1 MAGICHAGSAPA
13 IAFHAA
19 IAPAAVSEHQ
29 RRKMATPRFGKAEEI
44 AGMVA
49 WLAGPEGRFVT
60 GAALTIDGGAN
71 A

>member
-1 MAGICHAGSAPA
+1 
-13 IAFHAA
+13 
-19 IAPAAVSEHQ
+19 
-29 RRKMATPRFGKAEEI
+29 
-44 AGMVA
+44 VA

>member
-1 MAGICHAGSAPA
+1 MQTSANPADGLHA
-13 IAFHAA
+13 
-19 IAPAAVSEHQ
+19 EHQ
-29 RRKMATPRFGKAEEI
+29 RQKMATPRFGNSDDI

-60 GAALTIDGGAN
+60 GAAFTIDGGAN

>member
-1 MAGICHAGSAPA
+1 
-13 IAFHAA
+13 
-19 IAPAAVSEHQ
+19 
-29 RRKMATPRFGKAEEI
+29 PRFGKADDI

>member
-1 MAGICHAGSAPA
+1 
-13 IAFHAA
+13 
-19 IAPAAVSEHQ
+19 
-29 RRKMATPRFGKAEEI
+29 MATPRFGEADEV